1 MEYSG
6 GRTGM
11 IRALAAAQVLAWL
24 ITAALLL
31 AMAFVMWKFQPDMG
45 KMQLGIYGIYVLS
58 CLFAGRYTGKRG
70 AHRKFLWVFWDSGRS
85 ICAFKAYGTARCAA
99 PGTCI
104 CILYGWRDA
113 RRYDGIKCFLFPE
126 NCAIVWDDKRVFAI
140 SGNYPICFC
149 GQRVET

>member
-11 IRALAAAQVLAWL
+11 IRALAAAQALAWL

-70 AHRKFLWVFWDSGRS
+70 ARRKFLWGMCSGMLYFGILTAVSVLSERTVQPDALHRVLAFVF
-85 ICAFKAYGTARCAA
+85 CAA
-99 PGTCI
+99 GGMLGGMT
-104 CILYGWRDA
+104 A
-113 RRYDGIKCFLFPE
+113 
-126 NCAIVWDDKRVFAI
+126 
-140 SGNYPICFC
+140 
-149 GQRVET
+149 

>member
-1 MEYSG
+1 
-6 GRTGM
+6 M

-45 KMQLGIYGIYVLS
+45 KMQPWDLWYLCAFMPGSQDDIRENGSTQKIFVGDVLRH
-58 CLFAGRYTGKRG
+58 A
-70 AHRKFLWVFWDSGRS
+70 VFWDSGRS

-99 PGTCI
+99 PGICI

-113 RRYDGIKCFLFPE
+113 RRYDGIKCFLFPGKL
-126 NCAIVWDDKRVFAI
+126 CYSV
-140 SGNYPICFC
+140 G
-149 GQRVET
+149 

>member
-1 MEYSG
+1 MAGLEIRMEYSG

-70 AHRKFLWVFWDSGRS
+70 AHRKFLWGMCSGMLYFGILASVSVLSKRTVQPDALHRVLAFVF
-85 ICAFKAYGTARCAA
+85 CTAGGMLGGMTA
-99 PGTCI
+99 
-104 CILYGWRDA
+104 
-113 RRYDGIKCFLFPE
+113 
-126 NCAIVWDDKRVFAI
+126 
-140 SGNYPICFC
+140 
-149 GQRVET
+149 

>member
-1 MEYSG
+1 MTGLEIRMEYSG

-11 IRALAAAQVLAWL
+11 IRALGAAQVLAWL

-70 AHRKFLWVFWDSGRS
+70 ARRKFLWGMCSGMLY
-85 ICAFKAYGTARCAA
+85 FG
-99 PGTCI
+99 
-104 CILYGWRDA
+104 ILVAVSVLSKRTVQPDA
-113 RRYDGIKCFLFPE
+113 LH
-126 NCAIVWDDKRVFAI
+126 RVFAFV
-140 SGNYPICFC
+140 FC
-149 GQRVET
+149 TAGGMLGGMTA

>member
-1 MEYSG
+1 MAGLEIRMEYSG

-31 AMAFVMWKFQPDMG
+31 TMAFVMWKFQPDMG

-70 AHRKFLWVFWDSGRS
+70 AHRKFLWGMCSGMLYFGILDAVSVLSKRTVQPDALHRVLAFVF
-85 ICAFKAYGTARCAA
+85 CTAGGMLGGMTA
-99 PGTCI
+99 
-104 CILYGWRDA
+104 
-113 RRYDGIKCFLFPE
+113 
-126 NCAIVWDDKRVFAI
+126 
-140 SGNYPICFC
+140 
-149 GQRVET
+149 

>member
-1 MEYSG
+1 MAGLEIRMEYSG

-31 AMAFVMWKFQPDMG
+31 MG

-70 AHRKFLWVFWDSGRS
+70 ARRKFLWGMCSGMLYFG
-85 ICAFKAYGTARCAA
+85 ILAA
-99 PGTCI
+99 VSVLSKRTVQP
-104 CILYGWRDA
+104 DA
-113 RRYDGIKCFLFPE
+113 LH
-126 NCAIVWDDKRVFAI
+126 RVFAFA
-140 SGNYPICFC
+140 FC
-149 GQRVET
+149 TAGGMLGGMTA

>member
-1 MEYSG
+1 MAGLEIRMEYSG

-70 AHRKFLWVFWDSGRS
+70 ARRKFLWGMCSGMLYFGILAVVSVLSERTVQPDALHRVLAFVF
-85 ICAFKAYGTARCAA
+85 CAA
-99 PGTCI
+99 GGMLGGMT
-104 CILYGWRDA
+104 A
-113 RRYDGIKCFLFPE
+113 
-126 NCAIVWDDKRVFAI
+126 
-140 SGNYPICFC
+140 
-149 GQRVET
+149 

>member
-1 MEYSG
+1 MAGLEIRMEYSG

-70 AHRKFLWVFWDSGRS
+70 AHRKFLWGMCSDMLYFGILAAVSVLSKRTVQPDALHRVLAFVF
-85 ICAFKAYGTARCAA
+85 CTAGGMLGGMTA
-99 PGTCI
+99 
-104 CILYGWRDA
+104 
-113 RRYDGIKCFLFPE
+113 
-126 NCAIVWDDKRVFAI
+126 
-140 SGNYPICFC
+140 
-149 GQRVET
+149 

>member
-1 MEYSG
+1 MAGLEIRIEYSG

-70 AHRKFLWVFWDSGRS
+70 AHRKFLWGMCSRMLYFGILAAVSVLSKRTVQPDALHRVLACVF
-85 ICAFKAYGTARCAA
+85 CTAGGMLGGMTA
-99 PGTCI
+99 
-104 CILYGWRDA
+104 
-113 RRYDGIKCFLFPE
+113 
-126 NCAIVWDDKRVFAI
+126 
-140 SGNYPICFC
+140 
-149 GQRVET
+149 